1 MRRVLISGIIL
12 GLTIMFTGCGSKVS
26 EAYKNYIS
34 QAKVEIVNGD
44 YDKALQF
51 LTLAKDEN
59 TGDKVV
65 DELSE
70 QIEIYRELEK
80 WIWTAEDGNLS
91 EDLYESID
99 EQLEKSNKFVK
110 RKFESNL
117 MIENIKIKIEELSAL
132 VNFAKEKQKQAIE
145 IQKQIDDEVKSYE
158 NISSKI
164 FDDLDKKKFE
174 EAYNRTFELETSLKN
189 LRELETTMKNID
201 DYYEEKNV
209 YILDSLILNTRKVYN
224 GINKLNLE
232 KENDTK
238 FYDDL
243 LNELKS
249 VAKNQESGELFVEL
263 LSGNGN
269 DGYHYNA
276 IFKKENG
283 NYINYYRHVK
293 GIFDSGFINS
303 EEYKELIDVLDNISG
318 DSTVN

>member
-1 MRRVLISGIIL
+1 MKKVLIASIIL
-12 GLTIMFTGCGSKVS
+12 GVTIMLTGCGNKVS
-26 EAYKNYIS
+26 EAYKDYIS

-59 TGDKVV
+59 TGDNVA

-70 QIEIYRELEK
+70 QIDMYRELEK
-80 WIWTAEDGNLS
+80 WIWATEDGNLT
-91 EDLYESID
+91 EDSYKSI
-99 EQLEKSNKFVK
+99 EKQLKEANKFVK

-117 MIENIKIKIEELSAL
+117 MIENIKIKIEDLS
-132 VNFAKEKQKQAIE
+132 FAVYNVKAMQQQAIE
-145 IQKQIDDEVKSYE
+145 IQKQIEDEVKSYN

-189 LRELETTMKNID
+189 LRELEATMKNID
-201 DYYEEKNV
+201 DYYEEKKV
-209 YILDSLILNTRKVYN
+209 LDSLILNTRKVYN

-283 NYINYYRHVK
+283 NYISYYRHVK
-293 GIFDSGFINS
+293 GIFDFGFSNS
-303 EEYKELIDVLDNISG
+303 KEYKELIDLLDIISG